1 MKLVF
6 EHKEDILLI
15 ENLIRIPKICVNKS
29 FQTLQYIVSIFD
41 VFVVGLWEQGD
52 YAGRV
57 CKWPSALQRKT

>member
-1 MKLVF
+1 MCHSSNKTIVTRITVMKLVF

-41 VFVVGLWEQGD
+41 VIVVGL
-52 YAGRV
+52 
-57 CKWPSALQRKT
+57 